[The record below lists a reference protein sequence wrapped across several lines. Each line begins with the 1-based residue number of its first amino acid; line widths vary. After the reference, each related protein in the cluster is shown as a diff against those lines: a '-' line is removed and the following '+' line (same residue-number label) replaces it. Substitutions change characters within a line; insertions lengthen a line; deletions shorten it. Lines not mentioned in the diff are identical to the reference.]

1 MSMTLEEL
9 KERLRALDET
19 HVLELLQLESHD
31 LVDRYEDIII
41 NKFSELE
48 NEIEEIDNEQ
58 D

>member
-41 NKFSELE
+41 NKFSMLE

>member
-1 MSMTLEEL
+1 MTLEEL
-9 KERLRALDET
+9 KERLKQLDEI
-19 HVLELLQLESHD
+19 HVLDLLQLESHQ

-48 NEIEEIDNEQ
+48 NQIEEIDNEQ

>member
-1 MSMTLEEL
+1 MTLEEL

>member
-9 KERLRALDET
+9 KERLKQLDEI
-19 HVLELLQLESHD
+19 HVLDLLQLESHQ

-48 NEIEEIDNEQ
+48 NQIEEIDNEQ

>member
-9 KERLRALDET
+9 KERLKQLDEI
-19 HVLELLQLESHD
+19 HVLDLLQLESHH

>member
-9 KERLRALDET
+9 KERLKQLDEI
-19 HVLELLQLESHD
+19 HVLDLLQLESHQ

>member
-19 HVLELLQLESHD
+19 HVLELLQLESHH

-41 NKFSELE
+41 NKFSMLE

>member
-1 MSMTLEEL
+1 MTLEEL

-19 HVLELLQLESHD
+19 HVLELLQLESHH

-41 NKFSELE
+41 NKFLELE

>member
-41 NKFSELE
+41 NKFSILE